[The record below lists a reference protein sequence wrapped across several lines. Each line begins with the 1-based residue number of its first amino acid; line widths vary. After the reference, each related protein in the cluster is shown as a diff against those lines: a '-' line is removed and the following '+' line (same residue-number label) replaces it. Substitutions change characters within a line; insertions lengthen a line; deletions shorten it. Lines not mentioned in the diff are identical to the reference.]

1 MIKIHRD
8 VWWFLSVVV
17 IATAVLERL
26 ENGTAG
32 WFSLAVIP
40 AALYLC
46 ASLFWVVERK
56 QVDLQTFLRYNT
68 CVIYGEC
75 DENN

>member
-32 WFSLAVIP
+32 WMSLAVIP
-40 AALYLC
+40 AALYIC
-46 ASLFWVVERK
+46 ASLFWSQERK
-56 QVDLQTFLRYNT
+56 
-68 CVIYGEC
+68 
-75 DENN
+75 

>member
-1 MIKIHRD
+1 MKIHAD

-32 WFSLAVIP
+32 WLSLAVIP
-40 AALYLC
+40 AGLYIC
-46 ASLFWVVERK
+46 ASLFWFTERK
-56 QVDLQTFLRYNT
+56 
-68 CVIYGEC
+68 
-75 DENN
+75 

>member
-32 WFSLAVIP
+32 WLSLAVIP
-40 AALYLC
+40 AALYIC
-46 ASLFWVVERK
+46 ASLFWTQERK
-56 QVDLQTFLRYNT
+56 
-68 CVIYGEC
+68 
-75 DENN
+75 